1 MARGKKSVLNF
12 SLTLHSTVHVGTPDI
27 ITESITHFAR
37 IPRRQSQDLEACSQQ
52 TGGPRDVTTCADM
65 HQRVVRHQTQRS
77 TFLSILNHHH
87 HSKPHHNI
95 TTTHSHYSPP
105 PPNSNPCTHFQYPLS
120 YLHNPNPTALPRSPL
135 QLPSTSPSAFATT
148 PSSSTL
154 FITV

>member
-52 TGGPRDVTTCADM
+52 TAGPRDVTTCADM

-87 HSKPHHNI
+87 HDETHHNHPLPLLLP
-95 TTTHSHYSPP
+95 TP
-105 PPNSNPCTHFQYPLS
+105 PPNSKPFTHFQCPLS

-135 QLPSTSPSAFATT
+135 QLSSTSPSAFATT